1 MKTSA
6 IALVMVP
13 ALAHAGGLGRPNGI
27 SARGAG
33 MGGAWCAWVDD
44 ATAVWFDPAAMAE
57 SEPEVMV
64 GGELVVGP
72 RRFTPVGDDGSRGAE
87 QSATVIA
94 PVPAI
99 GAVGRF
105 DADARFTLGA
115 GLWNTFGGK
124 VTFDNPDAMP
134 ALDSTEEAVVE
145 LDAGAALRVSDKLSV
160 GGALRVGLGLFALD
174 ATMAPFDAT
183 LSANGVG
190 VGMTWG
196 VLVSPS
202 ERVRVAAVWR
212 SRLRITT
219 SGDGTIELA
228 SGPSQQQVEHVQT
241 WPQEAALGV
250 GWAPRDRLRLAAQ
263 VDYTQWSAVRD
274 LVVAFPTTP
283 ALDQTYRED
292 WRDSWTV
299 RAGGEYAA
307 TPMLAVRGGAYVDT
321 AAVPDRTIERQYLD
335 SFKIGVAAGAS
346 VTRTAW
352 RVDAAVDL
360 VVPNTRAV
368 PNNSVESASFPA
380 DRNKAPGDY
389 YGTLVTLELAGAYRF

>member
-1 MKTSA
+1 
-6 IALVMVP
+6 
-13 ALAHAGGLGRPNGI
+13 
-27 SARGAG
+27 
-33 MGGAWCAWVDD
+33 
-44 ATAVWFDPAAMAE
+44 
-57 SEPEVMV
+57 
-64 GGELVVGP
+64 
-72 RRFTPVGDDGSRGAE
+72 
-87 QSATVIA
+87 
-94 PVPAI
+94 
-99 GAVGRF
+99 
-105 DADARFTLGA
+105 
-115 GLWNTFGGK
+115 
-124 VTFDNPDAMP
+124 MP

-160 GGALRVGLGLFALD
+160 GGALRLGLGLFALD
-174 ATMAPFDAT
+174 ATMAPFDAS

-196 VLVSPS
+196 ALVSPTD
-202 ERVRVAAVWR
+202 RVRVAAVWR

-250 GWAPRDRLRLAAQ
+250 GWAPRAGLRLAAQ

-307 TPMLAVRGGAYVDT
+307 TPALAVRGGVYIDT

-335 SFKIGVAAGAS
+335 SFKIGVAGGAS
-346 VTRTAW
+346 VTRAAW
-352 RVDAAVDL
+352 RFDAAVDL

-368 PNNSVESASFPA
+368 PNNSVETASFPA